1 MVSSK
6 NKVNSFTL
14 VELLIVI
21 VVIAILAAIS
31 IVAYNGIQQR
41 SRDSAAKS
49 AASQL
54 STKIE
59 AWNSIKGSY
68 PTDSQVSTDHLV
80 DAKVT
85 EAAIGAELQGK
96 IITGTATPDNE
107 KPVHYKQCN
116 SGTGARITYV
126 QGSGTEHIDRG
137 TGC

>member
-1 MVSSK
+1 MA
-6 NKVNSFTL
+6 L
-14 VELLIVI
+14 P
-21 VVIAILAAIS
+21 ARH
-31 IVAYNGIQQR
+31 GIQQR